1 MTRTVIIDGDVIVYK
16 VAEAVAE
23 SFDMTTDEDD
33 EFIYRNIG
41 WCNKE
46 QAIET
51 LERMLDR
58 IVMDCKGDTFVVCLS
73 DMKGNFRKEI
83 NPNYKGNRKNIK
95 PILYEYLRKYLTE
108 NYKVYEK
115 PNLEADD
122 VIGILATSDVI
133 KGDKVVWSL
142 DKDFKTIPCKF
153 HRAKIGAKDK
163 SEVITPSAADWWF
176 MYQTLIG
183 DRVDGYEGC
192 KGIGD
197 KTARKILGAI
207 GENSLEKMWE
217 LVVNTFEKS
226 GYTKEDALLNARMAR
241 ILRAEDY
248 DFKKK
253 EVRLWEITST
263 NSSTQMV
270 KK

>member
-1 MTRTVIIDGDVIVYK
+1 MNRTIIIDGDVVVYK
-16 VAEAVAE
+16 VAEAVSE
-23 SFDMTTDEDD
+23 NFDISTEEDD
-33 EFIYRNIG
+33 EYIYRNIG
-41 WCNKE
+41 WCSKE
-46 QAIET
+46 QAEKTMADMIEN
-51 LERMLDR
+51 
-58 IVMDCKGDTFVVCLS
+58 IIISCKGSSCVVCLS
-73 DMKGNFRKEI
+73 DLKSNFRKII

-95 PILYEYLRKYLTE
+95 PLLYEYLRTYLHN

-115 PNLEADD
+115 PTLEADD
-122 VIGILATSDVI
+122 VIGILATSDII

-153 HRAKIGAKDK
+153 HRAGVSGKDK
-163 SEVITPSAADWWF
+163 SEVITKDAADWWF

-183 DRVDGYEGC
+183 DRVDGYGGC

-197 KTARKILGAI
+197 KTARKILGEV
-207 GENSLEKMWE
+207 GEKSLEKMWE

-226 GYTKEDALLNARMAR
+226 GLTEEDALLNARMAR

-253 EVRLWEITST
+253 EVKLW
-263 NSSTQMV
+263 QM
-270 KK
+270 